1 MKLTQ
6 SARDSRK
13 LDIYWLALQ
22 EIVDAGCLVVRDKD
36 RPCGKC
42 PSCWA
47 SKAIERA
54 AKLDSKETK

>member
-1 MKLTQ
+1 MTTPQ
-6 SARDSRK
+6 AARDARK

-22 EIVDAGCLVVRDKD
+22 EIVDAGCSVVRDKD

-47 SKAIERA
+47 NKALERA
-54 AKLDSKETK
+54 AKLDSKETT